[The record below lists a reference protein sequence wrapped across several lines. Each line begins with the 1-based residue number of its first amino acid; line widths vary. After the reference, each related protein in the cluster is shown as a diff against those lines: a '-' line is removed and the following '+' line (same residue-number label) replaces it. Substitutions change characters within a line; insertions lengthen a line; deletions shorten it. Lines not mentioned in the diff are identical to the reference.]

1 MNVYIFFSYSSVNGH
16 LGCFHVF
23 GYCMQSLLCQCCC
36 EHWDACTF
44 SKQSFSSFPD
54 IYPGVRLLDHIV
66 ALFLVFIRNFQTVFH
81 NGCAN
86 LNSRQQCRRVL
97 FSLHPLQHLS
107 FVDFFYDS
115 HSDWCEVIS
124 HFHFDSATYF
134 QLVLKRNN
142 LYCTSRFF
150 VSLKL
155 FQNLKTHCKK
165 IRVWQCNRILCI

>member
-1 MNVYIFFSYSSVNGH
+1 M
-16 LGCFHVF
+16 
-23 GYCMQSLLCQCCC
+23 
-36 EHWDACTF
+36 
-44 SKQSFSSFPD
+44 
-54 IYPGVRLLDHIV
+54 LDHIV

-86 LNSRQQCRRVL
+86 LNSHQQCRRVL

-165 IRVWQCNRILCI
+165 LGYGNAIESCVFEILGTQCGIIANINGKKCQKKEFLMLLCPYTETVSRRIHKMWSL

>member
-1 MNVYIFFSYSSVNGH
+1 MTNLDSILKSRDVTLPTKVH
-16 LGCFHVF
+16 LVKA
-23 GYCMQSLLCQCCC
+23 M
-36 EHWDACTF
+36 
-44 SKQSFSSFPD
+44 
-54 IYPGVRLLDHIV
+54 
-66 ALFLVFIRNFQTVFH
+66 VFH

-86 LNSRQQCRRVL
+86 LNSHQQCRRVL

-165 IRVWQCNRILCI
+165 IRVWQCNRILCIWNLRYPMWNNCQYKWKKMSEKRIFNAPVSIYRDCLQKNT